1 MEITVKILQVLPEQ
15 RGTSARGE
23 WVKSGFVGET
33 FGDYPKQIA
42 FEVVGADR
50 CAKVMPYIVVGA
62 VLKIG
67 FDVSSR
73 EYNGKWYSSITC
85 FSAYGGQQGGAQ
97 PEVQQQ
103 VGAVPSNAGGQ
114 QVGQMPPQAQPQ
126 DYQQPPFYPQR
137 QQQQPVPQGQ
147 QPQSHS
153 DLPF

>member
-85 FSAYGGQQGGAQ
+85 FSAYGGQQGGKM
-97 PEVQQQ
+97 
-103 VGAVPSNAGGQ
+103 S
-114 QVGQMPPQAQPQ
+114 PQAQPQ